1 MNKALLLAICLLLI
15 AVFPTEQ
22 RNSMGNQKRSG
33 DDDIAKRQQER
44 QAWKRAHAPE
54 LRSIEPTQQK
64 REDVVQPALRKVVE
78 PEPAKRDILEPSVKR
93 DVPGPAKRDEQSG
106 PAKRNEQPEPAKRN
120 EQPEPAKRNEQPEP
134 AKRNEQPEPAKRNEQ
149 PEPAKRNEQP
159 EPAKRDEDPKRRDF
173 DFLYG
178 KSEDEIVADIVE
190 EILDMA
196 DDCDSDTMCTNE
208 ELSDDLDVMLDEA
221 EAKYGSAIVD
231 KALEAANDPNY
242 KPPADKTE
250 EVDALLDKLGNAAT
264 TNSNV
269 YEALELV
276 LDVYNDFA
284 KKSYDLDVQIAQANE
299 DISVNKALID
309 SRNQQNDELN
319 EEIAELRDEWR
330 NMGCDEL

>member
-64 REDVVQPALRKVVE
+64 REDVVQPALRDVVE

-93 DVPGPAKRDEQSG
+93 DVPGPAKRDGQSG
-106 PAKRNEQPEPAKRN
+106 
-120 EQPEPAKRNEQPEP
+120 PAKRNEQPEP

-178 KSEDEIVADIVE
+178 KSEEEIVADIVE

-231 KALEAANDPNY
+231 KALKAANDPNY

-319 EEIAELRDEWR
+319 EEIAEMRDEWR